1 MSILSFRDAATEDI
15 NYGRVTKASLHR
27 LPSNLHERARVKLA
41 RLHAAARLLDLAQLP
56 GSHLEKLS
64 GDRAGQFSVRLN
76 DQYRICFVWTDQGA
90 QQVEIVDYH

>member
-1 MSILSFRDAATEDI
+1 MALLSFRDAATEDI
-15 NYGRVTKASLHR
+15 NYGHVTKAALHR
-27 LPSNLHERARVKLA
+27 LPRNLHERARVKLA
-41 RLHAAARLLDLAQLP
+41 RIHAAARLADLAQLP

-64 GDRAGQFSVRLN
+64 GDRAGQFSIRVN